1 MDTAIWINARFLPRP
16 VSGVE
21 RVARELITALCE
33 KLDENGACLTPNGQR
48 LSFRL
53 IAPAGS
59 AAESPWPK
67 LTLHNKG
74 AGDGHVW
81 EQTSLLA
88 ATRGDWLIS
97 LCNTGPM
104 LKRKHLLFLHDA
116 QTFAIPQN
124 FTWKFRLW
132 YRLLFSI
139 AGRMSAAI
147 LTNSKHSRDE
157 LVRLVGLDLGRITPI
172 WLGVEHATRT
182 APDLGVFARHQIA
195 DMPYL
200 FAVSSVNPNK
210 NFASV
215 VRALELLGPNAPPCV
230 IAGQKNTRVFGG
242 QGLDESCITHVGH
255 VSDAE
260 LYALYSRA
268 FCLLFPSFYEGF
280 GLPPVEAMALG
291 CPAIVSHSSV
301 LPEICADAVLYC
313 DPNDPRTLVNA
324 IQRLRQDRGL
334 RESLVTRGKER
345 TGLFSWSAG
354 AESML
359 NVLSHAVA
367 SQNRSTS

>member
-1 MDTAIWINARFLPRP
+1 
-16 VSGVE
+16 
-21 RVARELITALCE
+21 
-33 KLDENGACLTPNGQR
+33 
-48 LSFRL
+48 
-53 IAPAGS
+53 
-59 AAESPWPK
+59 
-67 LTLHNKG
+67 
-74 AGDGHVW
+74 
-81 EQTSLLA
+81 
-88 ATRGDWLIS
+88 
-97 LCNTGPM
+97 
-104 LKRKHLLFLHDA
+104 
-116 QTFAIPQN
+116 
-124 FTWKFRLW
+124 
-132 YRLLFSI
+132 
-139 AGRMSAAI
+139 
-147 LTNSKHSRDE
+147 
-157 LVRLVGLDLGRITPI
+157 
-172 WLGVEHATRT
+172 
-182 APDLGVFARHQIA
+182 
-195 DMPYL
+195 
-200 FAVSSVNPNK
+200 
-210 NFASV
+210 
-215 VRALELLGPNAPPCV
+215 V
-230 IAGQKNTRVFGG
+230 IAGQRNARVCGG

-255 VSDAE
+255 VCDAE

>member
-1 MDTAIWINARFLPRP
+1 METTVWINARFLPRP

-33 KLDENGACLTPNGQR
+33 KLDENGSFTTAEGRR
-48 LSFRL
+48 LNFRL
-53 IAPAGS
+53 IAPAS
-59 AAESPWPK
+59 SNVESPWSK
-67 LTLHNKG
+67 LRLHRQG
-74 AGDGHVW
+74 AGGGHLW

-104 LKRKHLLFLHDA
+104 LKRRHLLYLHDA

-132 YRLLFSI
+132 YRLLFSV
-139 AGRMSAAI
+139 AGHMSSAI
-147 LTNSKHSRDE
+147 LTNSQYSCDE
-157 LVRLVGLDLGRITPI
+157 LVKRVGLNPGRITPA

-182 APDLGVFARHQIA
+182 PPDLGVFAKHQIA
-195 DMPYL
+195 DTPYL
-200 FAVSSVNPNK
+200 LAVSSVNPNK

-215 VRALELLGPNAPPCV
+215 LRALELLGPDAPPCV
-230 IAGQKNTRVFGG
+230 IAGQKYARVFGG
-242 QGLDESCITHVGH
+242 SGIDETRVKHVGH

-291 CPAIVSHSSV
+291 CPAIVSNTSV
-301 LPEICADAVLYC
+301 MPEICGDAVLYC
-313 DPNDPRTLVNA
+313 DPADPATLVSA
-324 IQRLRQDRGL
+324 IQRLRADPVL
-334 RESLVTRGKER
+334 RRDLVSRGKER
-345 TGLFSWSAG
+345 TRLFSWSAS
-354 AESML
+354 AETL
-359 NVLSHAVA
+359 LKTLSRAVG
-367 SQNRSTS
+367 SRG